1 MLRVVFLLFLTN
13 VSTYAISCFNAT
25 HADLISLQKTYTLVR
40 ITCTQFLSPIV
51 CITGIFTNILNIA
64 VLARPRMRS
73 TTNIYLLALAV
84 CDLLYG
90 LIVLI
95 ISFRIY
101 TIFGHSYTYMRLFPY
116 LIATGDLCSH
126 TASWLTCSFTVE
138 RFIAISSPI
147 LARRVCTPER
157 CKCIIIV
164 LCLCNILV
172 NIPEMFSRVMRNT
185 QKSNSTWLGVDVD
198 KYVTNSTS
206 YQETEMQHSAIV
218 RHESYELILTSL
230 TEWLR
235 KIGWPVILVVLEVI
249 LPLLILIIF
258 NALLIRFVV
267 QRSFVQATLQTSIQR
282 KHSDVALS
290 TREIS
295 CTNEHP
301 CTPHSGGSS
310 RTKRFMEQHD
320 CGIDRQNV
328 WPHHNIELFGER
340 SPDRKPTV
348 KLSHFQQ
355 GHTAGLVVHSSVSER
370 HRITIMLIAVVL
382 AYIVFTLPSVM
393 LYLVHETYPC
403 RTTEYVQIQ
412 LRVAGNLINLGL
424 VINSSLNFF
433 LYSLLSRRFRT
444 TFHTLLR
451 CKY

>member
-1 MLRVVFLLFLTN
+1 MLRLALLLCLTK
-13 VSTYAISCFNAT
+13 VPTYAIPCFNAT
-25 HADLISLQKTYTLVR
+25 HADVISLQKTYTLVR

-51 CITGIFTNILNIA
+51 CITGILTNILNIA

-84 CDLLYG
+84 CDLFYG
-90 LIVLI
+90 FIVLI

-101 TIFGHSYTYMRLFPY
+101 NIFGQSYTYMRLFPY

-157 CKCIIIV
+157 CKCIILI

-172 NIPEMFSRVMRNT
+172 NIPEIFSRVVRST

-198 KYVTNSTS
+198 ENVKNSTS
-206 YQETEMQHSAIV
+206 YQESKMHQSALV
-218 RHESYELILTSL
+218 SHESHELILTSL
-230 TEWLR
+230 AEWLR

-267 QRSFVQATLQTSIQR
+267 QRSFVHATLHTSVQR
-282 KHSDVALS
+282 KHSEVALS

-295 CTNEHP
+295 YTNEHP
-301 CTPHSGGSS
+301 CTARSAGSS
-310 RTKRFMEQHD
+310 RTKRSVERHD

-328 WPHHNIELFGER
+328 WSHHDTELFSER

-348 KLSHFQQ
+348 KLSNLQQ
-355 GHTAGLVVHSSVSER
+355 GHTTGSVTHSSVSER

-382 AYIVFTLPSVM
+382 AYIVFTLPSVV
-393 LYLVHETYPC
+393 LYLVHETHPC

-424 VINSSLNFF
+424 AINSSLNFF

-451 CKY
+451 CKL